1 MDIQLPTILSNMS
14 ATTPIMREANK
25 RLMSLD
31 VLRGLDMLLLTVV
44 GPFFYAYHKAFGLSR
59 DFMRQFGHGWG
70 GFTLWDIIMPLF
82 IFMSGAAVPLALDRR
97 KKNGRAGWG
106 YWGHV
111 LGRVAVLWVL
121 GMVAQGRLLSMD
133 ATKIDPFNNTL
144 QTIACA
150 YLACAGA
157 YLIQWR
163 PLRAAIPVILAVGYA
178 IALHQCGDYSKNMNA
193 AICFDRW
200 FIPFV
205 TPENSKVLSLADPG
219 YTWWAT
225 IPMFAAMGLCG
236 MEATEILRSGWPPAL
251 RALAL
256 GILGGALLGL
266 GWAFVPLIPPIKHIF
281 TLTFTAQAMG
291 WCCLSLALLYF
302 LLDVLGKGAKWL
314 EILLWLPILFG
325 QTALL
330 AYLCE
335 NTFGPVMLAWKRMF
349 EPGFAHLFGAWG
361 GPMGKWFSGTVLLV
375 AILKVRRDANRWRRL
390 RAESVAGGEDMVAD
404 SAAGRPRGAAEQWAA
419 VGAALLAAGGWA
431 WRWILKG
438 GRRLWISAKG
448 VWGRLSEA
456 WKNPPAA
463 DTPIRT
469 RMRFAAVGA
478 VLRGEC
484 GRAWRRVR
492 EWWPRFRN
500 ETKQR
505 WGNWVQ
511 ARKKRLA
518 DAAEGKTG
526 GWAHAGAVALG
537 ACANAGRWAL
547 KGLARMWT
555 AIRHAW
561 REVLRTWKDRRR
573 VRQERNGGGN
583 SGTE

>member
-1 MDIQLPTILSNMS
+1 MNDT
-14 ATTPIMREANK
+14 NK
-25 RLMSLD
+25 RLLSLD
-31 VLRGLDMLLLTVV
+31 VLRGLDILLLTVV

-121 GMVAQGRLLSMD
+121 GMVAQGRLLTMD

-157 YLIQWR
+157 YLIRWR
-163 PLRAAIPVILAVGYA
+163 PLRAAIPVVLAVGYA

-205 TPENSKVLSLADPG
+205 TPENSKVLALADPG

-256 GILGGALLGL
+256 GILGGVLLGV

-291 WCCLSLALLYF
+291 WCCLSLALLNF
-302 LLDVLGKGAKWL
+302 LLDVLGGGAKWL

-330 AYLCE
+330 AYLFR
-335 NTFGPVMLAWKRMF
+335 NAFGPVLSAWERMF
-349 EPGFAHLFGAWG
+349 EPGFVHLFGPWG
-361 GPMGKWFSGTVLLV
+361 GPMGKWFAGTVLLV
-375 AILKVRRDANRWRRL
+375 VVLANRRNSKRWRRL
-390 RAESVAGGEDMVAD
+390 QLERRGGVDIPAVASDVGAPGGK
-404 SAAGRPRGAAEQWAA
+404 GGAAAQWAA
-419 VGAALLAAGGWA
+419 VGTVVLAVCAWAG
-431 WRWILKG
+431 RWVLKG
-438 GRRLWISAKG
+438 GSRLWKG
-448 VWGRLSEA
+448 SMQLWHELVQA
-456 WKNPPAA
+456 WRNPPATGA
-463 DTPIRT
+463 EARVGE
-469 RMRFAAVGA
+469 RWAAVGG
-478 VLRGEC
+478 VLRGACARAGRRCLEEC
-484 GRAWRRVR
+484 ARLWTATKQLWCRSVQAGKKHFADAVDGKLGRWGTFAVAVVGVSSRAGRWCLEKGAQLGLAIQRAWR
-492 EWWPRFRN
+492 N
-500 ETKQR
+500 
-505 WGNWVQ
+505 
-511 ARKKRLA
+511 L
-518 DAAEGKTG
+518 
-526 GWAHAGAVALG
+526 L
-537 ACANAGRWAL
+537 L
-547 KGLARMWT
+547 
-555 AIRHAW
+555 AW
-561 REVLRTWKDRRR
+561 RNRHRKRQDRC
-573 VRQERNGGGN
+573 GHGN
-583 SGTE
+583 EGL